1 MRPAGR
7 ANVPCSHGSML
18 SLLSC
23 IRPRPERGLALAV
36 LAGATVALGCG
47 TPADAARN
55 PHAGVG
61 IGAVENNPIRSRE
74 DFLAE
79 RIVLDADTRMRWFIT
94 GFNLEGVHYD
104 ARGRPA
110 PREIRSSR
118 FRKPRLP
125 APPRRGKWTPGG
137 GRTGYAN
144 GNGGQIWFR
153 LLPAKANGRPD
164 FDHPIASERINAVTA
179 YRRSKEEFGTG
190 LTQLIG
196 FRVNK
201 TVPAGEY
208 VAVFG
213 NSSAR
218 PAVHFFSTNLPTTV
232 GGGPNV
238 RDERDPAAPGA
249 LGGLDPRETV
259 MWSRNRGASWVFG
272 SRVGDGPLFGY
283 YDAGRHRRLPWYGW
297 QEKKGERAVPGQPF
311 NGYGPLEKSPTL
323 RVKAGSS
330 TTLTRAGGFSSSP
343 GRIGTVTVE
352 TRAGRATTTQSLGRG
367 LASAPLDRP
376 LAVAA
381 GETYTIT
388 TTGSV
393 PLARA
398 DQYVRRTFGTLPWT
412 TVGEDGDRA
421 ELFAE

>member
-1 MRPAGR
+1 MT
-7 ANVPCSHGSML
+7 
-18 SLLSC
+18 SLLAFNR
-23 IRPRPERGLALAV
+23 RPRAWLVIALVA
-36 LAGATVALGCG
+36 LAGAAAAVAAGG
-47 TPADAARN
+47 GAPADAARN

-61 IGAVENNPIRSRE
+61 IGAVENNPIRSRN
-74 DFLAE
+74 DFLGE
-79 RIVLDADTRMRWFIT
+79 RIVLDRDTRMRWFIT

-104 ARGRPA
+104 PRGAQA

-125 APPRRGKWTPGG
+125 EPPRRGRWTPGG

-153 LLPAKANGRPD
+153 LVPAKANGRPD
-164 FDHPIASERINAVTA
+164 LGHPIASERINAVTA
-179 YRRSKEEFGTG
+179 YKRSKEEFGTG

-196 FRVNK
+196 FKVNK

-213 NSSAR
+213 NSSRR
-218 PAVHFFSTNLPTTV
+218 PNVHFFSTNLPTTI

-238 RDERDPAAPGA
+238 RNERRADATGA

-259 MWSRNRGASWVFG
+259 MWSTSRGSSWVFG
-272 SRVGDGPLFGY
+272 SQVGRGALFGY
-283 YDAGRHRRLPWYGW
+283 YNAGQNRRLPWYGW
-297 QEKKGERAVPGQPF
+297 QEKKGQRAVPQQPF
-311 NGYGPLEKSPTL
+311 NGYGPLHKGPTL
-323 RVKAGSS
+323 RVTAGAAA
-330 TTLTRAGGFSSSP
+330 TLTRAGGFSESP
-343 GRIGTVTVE
+343 GRIGTVTVQ
-352 TRAGRATTTQSLGRG
+352 TAAGRATTTTSLGRG
-367 LASAPLDRP
+367 LESAPLDKP

-398 DQYVRRTFGTLPWT
+398 DQYVRRTFGTLPWS
-412 TVGEDGDRA
+412 TVGEAGDRA